1 MTLGRRLFV
10 SFAVCFLFGFNV
22 FFQLIESR
30 MEVFK
35 VIDNVKIFLVEFGAW
50 LDRIDDSLVEII
62 KDFKELRLDTN
73 DTFEISNSDFSRI
86 VNVEFIED
94 SVKENI

>member
-1 MTLGRRLFV
+1 
-10 SFAVCFLFGFNV
+10 
-22 FFQLIESR
+22 

-62 KDFKELRLDTN
+62 KDFEELRLDTN

>member
-1 MTLGRRLFV
+1 
-10 SFAVCFLFGFNV
+10 
-22 FFQLIESR
+22 